1 MSLEREIRLCR
12 GHGKGENMDAIIRQ
26 LAAIKSSLDWIG
38 IVLGSI
44 FGVIFVYAVYLR
56 DR

>member
-1 MSLEREIRLCR
+1 MET
-12 GHGKGENMDAIIRQ
+12 IIRQ

-38 IVLGSI
+38 ILLGSI
-44 FGVIFVYAVYLR
+44 IGMIIAGAIIFTG